1 MNAVVLKTVMKHIG
15 LFLQVKFKS
24 IILYHRTLSL
34 YATSRKLSFCL
45 EYHFVANG
53 NFAKL

>member
-15 LFLQVKFKS
+15 LFLLVKFQS

-34 YATSRKLSFCL
+34 YATSTKLSFCL
-45 EYHFVANG
+45 EYHFVANE
-53 NFAKL
+53 NFA